1 MSNPNLDYDELLS
14 QLEQL
19 TADMRRRKEGPA
31 GIITPSE
38 APDGG
43 GPGRGAS
50 AEPGRD
56 RGTEPL

>member
-1 MSNPNLDYDELLS
+1 LDYDELLS